1 MYSLAEQGKEFLHIS
16 IPKPL
21 LPSFQATRELIHRD
35 VLIHFDF
42 KTSIL
47 LFNTIQQINNN

>member
-21 LPSFQATRELIHRD
+21 LPSFQTTRELIHRD

-42 KTSIL
+42 KNSIL